1 MKLFTTCALGL
12 VLACSADVE
21 GAAPPEG
28 CEAAYCELIQFQTH
42 LALPEPPVRTAC
54 AIFPPHCRGM
64 YDQLCAT
71 RPYRKLCE

>member
-21 GAAPPEG
+21 APTEG
-28 CEAAYCELIQFQTH
+28 CETAYCELVQFQTH
-42 LALPEPPVRTAC
+42 LALPEPPVRTTC
-54 AIFPPHCRGM
+54 AVFPPRCRGM